1 MPAPQR
7 AVVHAGK
14 SRAGAKADVG
24 REAACVWKVEIG
36 VGEEMMTCHA
46 PNALLGAG
54 QFRTEHLGVG
64 RARRSEYGRGL
75 ILVRGTIE
83 ILHLQAYMPP
93 ESPANRNAAIMPKAL
108 SNLLCQ
114 SSTAPLP
121 RFVAVQ
127 PSSAQYCGLTNSSQ
141 RLALSIVAGAQS
153 EAVRNVDAERA
164 SYIKTGVGVGRRPAQ
179 TNGLYAGKQ
188 QPCPMAP
195 HDGIVQGERL
205 CATVTGAQ
213 PAVLVSVF
221 QQAKEPAAMAC
232 GVKGGVSGRV

>member
-1 MPAPQR
+1 
-7 AVVHAGK
+7 
-14 SRAGAKADVG
+14 
-24 REAACVWKVEIG
+24 
-36 VGEEMMTCHA
+36 MMTCHA

-54 QFRTEHLGVG
+54 QFRAEHLGVG
-64 RARRSEYGRGL
+64 RARRREYGRGL

-93 ESPANRNAAIMPKAL
+93 ESPANCNAGNNAQGVVESAL
-108 SNLLCQ
+108 PIIDCAAAPVRSCAAFECPVLRVDEFV
-114 SSTAPLP
+114 TAAGS
-121 RFVAVQ
+121 V
-127 PSSAQYCGLTNSSQ
+127 
-141 RLALSIVAGAQS
+141 IVAGAQS

-213 PAVLVSVF
+213 PAVLVSIF